1 MQWAHRLICFDKLKQ
16 MLTKYRQ
23 EKGNDHESWEDFLNF
38 IPSFAL
44 MRSEKP
50 MLYWSRQDDI

>member
-1 MQWAHRLICFDKLKQ
+1 

-50 MLYWSRQDDI
+50 MLYWSRQDDIQLLLSIYKNGFGKY